1 MFDYTAFGAFGSP
14 NALENLDHLE
24 TTYIKWGL
32 FNSQTQR
39 LNLNAMHQKW
49 CGVFGGTNVTAA
61 NVQTLV
67 TEQSLSQF
75 QLFNKSQQ
83 RIENQSEA
91 IKDVWI

>member
-1 MFDYTAFGAFGSP
+1 M
-14 NALENLDHLE
+14 
-24 TTYIKWGL
+24 
-32 FNSQTQR
+32 Q
-39 LNLNAMHQKW
+39 QKW
-49 CGVFGGTNVTAA
+49 CGVFEGTNVTAA

-91 IKDVWI
+91 IKDVWIEMTGKNERC